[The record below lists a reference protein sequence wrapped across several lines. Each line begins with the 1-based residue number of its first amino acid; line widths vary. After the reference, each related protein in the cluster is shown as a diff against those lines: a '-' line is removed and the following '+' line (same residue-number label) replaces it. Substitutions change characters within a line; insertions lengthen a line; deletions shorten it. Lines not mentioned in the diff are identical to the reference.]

1 MRFRVQGIRIGE
13 GNDRVRTENVG
24 KMAGL

>member
-1 MRFRVQGIRIGE
+1 MSFRVQDIRIGE